1 MSEEEKVEEQ
11 PVEAQAEQSEQTEQ
25 PAEEASDN
33 VIFNALY
40 AAAEEDGEEEEEPR
54 EPYTGPTSIHSALSE
69 EHVEEVAEQ
78 PQQSQEPVAEEEAPK
93 PKSKA
98 KVKRK
103 IIDPQFDAPVRQQ
116 APVRKPVAVDPF
128 VKTLLPEEQEAY
140 QISRWAA
147 QNVQGQE
154 NLDKKYLDFFKKHK
168 QFLDDHSDYDLS
180 DSEEYKKFLDQNKPK
195 VNLKKFEREMWTA
208 DAEQRAIKKMQPEIM
223 KLRRNQDKIQGEPV
237 AKQSIHNAKKILF
250 ESIPDDTRNI
260 IQESGIKGLVE
271 QNPIEAKIVNDTLTN
286 AQEMV
291 NTFYQI
297 VHNVE
302 NYDEKNPKHQAVS
315 EFINKEQERFIKS
328 GRTVKGGKTFVRRER
343 MPLVPQDQTDKYY
356 TFSDDDIINLIAL
369 RAKETM
375 GGQIKNTRAALEK
388 AGYVKSGVQVAPQA
402 QQQVQQP
409 RKIQTPTPSKGVSVP
424 VTPQP
429 EQSNSILK
437 LLDL

>member
-69 EHVEEVAEQ
+69 EHVEEVEQTQQ
-78 PQQSQEPVAEEEAPK
+78 PQEAVVEEEAPK

-103 IIDPQFDAPVRQQ
+103 IIDPEFSNPNIAQKAPPKQRQ
-116 APVRKPVAVDPF
+116 PVDPF
-128 VKTLLPEEQEAY
+128 VKNLLPEEQEAY

-147 QNVQGQE
+147 RNVKGHE
-154 NLDKKYLDFFKKHK
+154 NLDKQYLEFFKKHK
-168 QFLDDHSDYDLS
+168 KFLDDNSDYDLS
-180 DSEEYKKFLDQNKPK
+180 DSEEYKKFLEQNKPK
-195 VNLKKFEREMWTA
+195 VNLKNFEREMWTA
-208 DAEQRAIKKMQPEIM
+208 DAEQRAIKRMQPEIM
-223 KLRRNQDKIQGEPV
+223 KLRRNQDKIQGEPI
-237 AKQSIHNAKKILF
+237 ARQNINNAKKVLF
-250 ESIPDDTRNI
+250 ESIPDDLKTI
-260 IQESGIKGLVE
+260 IQGSGIKGLVD
-271 QNPIEAKIVNDTLTN
+271 QNPIEAKIINDSLSN

-315 EFINKEQERFIKS
+315 DFINKEQERFIKG

-343 MPLVPQDQTDKYY
+343 MPLVPQDQLGKYY
-356 TFSDDDIINLIAL
+356 TFSDDDIVNLIAL
-369 RAKETM
+369 RAKEAM
-375 GGQIKNTRAALEK
+375 GGQIKNTRSALEK
-388 AGYVKSGVQVAPQA
+388 AGYVKNGVQVAPQP

-409 RKIQTPTPSKGVSVP
+409 RKIQTPTPSKGVSAP
-424 VTPQP
+424 ATPQP
-429 EQSNSILK
+429 EQGNSILK